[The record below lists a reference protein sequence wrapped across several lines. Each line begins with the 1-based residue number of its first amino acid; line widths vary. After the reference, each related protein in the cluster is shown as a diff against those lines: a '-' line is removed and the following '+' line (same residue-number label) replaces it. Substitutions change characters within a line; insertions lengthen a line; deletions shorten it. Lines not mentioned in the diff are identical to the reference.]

1 MKKKSKKKQ
10 KRNMK
15 SQMKMPQPIDKL
27 TTLRATNRELMK
39 DLPLNTTTKVH
50 DDKKKYTRKQKHKK
64 NFLHDKE
71 D

>member
-1 MKKKSKKKQ
+1 
-10 KRNMK
+10 
-15 SQMKMPQPIDKL
+15 MKMPQRPDKL
-27 TTLRATNRELMK
+27 TTLRATHRDIMK
-39 DLPLNTTTKVH
+39 EMPLNTTTKVH

>member
-1 MKKKSKKKQ
+1 MKKKSKKK
-10 KRNMK
+10 RNIK
-15 SQMKMPQPIDKL
+15 QQMKMPNKPDKL
-27 TTLRATNRELMK
+27 TTLRATHRNVMK
-39 DLPLNTTTKVH
+39 QMPLNTTTKVQ

>member
-1 MKKKSKKKQ
+1 MKKKSKKK
-10 KRNMK
+10 RNIK
-15 SQMKMPQPIDKL
+15 QQMKMPNKPDKL
-27 TTLRATNRELMK
+27 TTLRATHRNVMK
-39 DLPLNTTTKVH
+39 QMPLNTTTKVH

>member
-15 SQMKMPQPIDKL
+15 SQMKMPQQPNKL

-39 DLPLNTTTKVH
+39 QAPLNTTTKVH
-50 DDKKKYTRKQKHKK
+50 DDKKKYTRKEKHKK
-64 NFLHDKE
+64 NFFHE
-71 D
+71 DE